1 MTSLCPG
8 RGCAADPLLGCWAA
22 QPPVSHTI
30 TGLDNRH
37 TDNHS
42 VPRQPSRCSLS
53 VQYSINDMRH
63 STLYYE
69 IGFVLDDSAQLQASV
84 SVLSTV
90 KVGEVQAVMSVA
102 QVY

>member
-1 MTSLCPG
+1 
-8 RGCAADPLLGCWAA
+8 
-22 QPPVSHTI
+22 
-30 TGLDNRH
+30 
-37 TDNHS
+37 
-42 VPRQPSRCSLS
+42 
-53 VQYSINDMRH
+53 MRH